1 MLLSLLLTAESAFVS
16 LLTLTRSQATYLGL
30 IEVEL
35 GSFREQKCKSEKNFQ
50 KKKLYQ

>member
-35 GSFREQKCKSEKNFQ
+35 GSFREQEFPEKEAVSVEFI
-50 KKKLYQ
+50 